1 MRILLTLAFA
11 VAIFDVQA
19 QRFFLD
25 SFSSQNGYKVFNPA
39 NPIGNS
45 LPYGNHFIFTSDSGR
60 NNNPQLMYIENSK
73 IHSIADSFSNAQI
86 PADFQITYQSGYYYY
101 TLYDNIKGYKL
112 YRFKTTGN
120 VSPPDLVNTNY
131 PTVFNPLQGFSLK
144 SGSIY
149 MFNDSAGYL
158 QLLAF
163 NTATM
168 SFQSNLQIGKY
179 KAVNTK
185 AAIVGGK
192 MYFNVVN
199 ELNQEILYAVLIAL
213 PPTLTALDTISR
225 SNANLSL
232 SALQYLDGNIFYA
245 SYDVVHGYE
254 LTRYDLQSQS
264 SKVILDLAP
273 GNADG
278 IYSNNIDG
286 HFGGG
291 GTVANNNAILL
302 FNGSTAPGSLGYQ
315 LYAYN
320 LATDSIWIVHQLTR
334 VPVNG
339 SLNARCAN
347 FQFVMSGTYSYSALY
362 FSGMSDTNRVL
373 WMYDG
378 VDTPKIVSF
387 PGVPYLRNPGIITGT
402 SYFVNQPPHAQ
413 AELYFTGSNDG
424 VNKIYRIIDTMLQ
437 VSVEPSLHN
446 KPIAV
451 RLYPNPTTG
460 DVRIDL
466 ASASKQKVDISV
478 INTHGQVVYRNKEYV
493 PNGHNHTINLPLAH
507 LPAGIYI
514 CHIIN
519 KYGDLLHAGKI
530 IKQ

>member
-11 VAIFDVQA
+11 VAILDVQA

-25 SFSSQNGYKVFNPA
+25 SLSSQNGHKVFNPG
-39 NPIGNS
+39 NPIGNT
-45 LPYGNHFIFTSDSGR
+45 LLYGNHFIFTSDSGR
-60 NNNPQLMYIENSK
+60 NNNPQLMYIENK
-73 IHSIADSFSNAQI
+73 GIHYIADSISNAQI
-86 PADFQITYQSGYYYY
+86 PADFQITYQNGYYYY
-101 TLYDNIKGYKL
+101 TLYDNTKGYKL

-120 VSPPDLVNTNY
+120 VSPPDLINTNY
-131 PTVFNPLQGFSLK
+131 PSVFNPLQGFSLK
-144 SGSIY
+144 NSSIY
-149 MFNDSAGYL
+149 IFNDSAGHL

-185 AAIVGGK
+185 TAMVGGK
-192 MYFNVVN
+192 MYFNVINDLN
-199 ELNQEILYAVLIAL
+199 EEILYSVFIAL

-225 SNANLSL
+225 SNTNLNL

-245 SYDVVHGYE
+245 SHDVIYGYE
-254 LTRYDLQSQS
+254 LTRYNLQSQS
-264 SKVILDLAP
+264 SKVVRDLAP

-278 IYSNNIDG
+278 VYSNNIDG
-286 HFGGG
+286 HLLGG

-302 FNGSTAPGSLGYQ
+302 FTGSTAPGSLGYQ

-320 LATDSIWIVHQLTR
+320 LATDSIWLVHQLTR

-347 FQFVMSGTYSYSALY
+347 FQSVTSGTYNYSALY

-373 WMYDG
+373 WVYDG

-387 PGVPYLRNPGIITGT
+387 PGVPYLRNPSIITGT
-402 SYFVNQPPHAQ
+402 SYFVNQPPHSQ
-413 AELYFTGSNDG
+413 AELYFTGNNDG
-424 VNKIYRIIDTMLQ
+424 VKKIYRIIDTMLQ
-437 VSVEPSLHN
+437 VSVEPLSHN

-460 DVRIDL
+460 DARIDL
-466 ASASKQKVDISV
+466 VSVSKQKLHFSV
-478 INTHGQVVYRNKEYV
+478 INTHGQEVYRNEEYV
-493 PNGHNHTINLPLAH
+493 SSGRNHTINLPLAH
-507 LPAGIYI
+507 LPTGIYI

-519 KYGDLLHAGKI
+519 EYGDLLHAGQI
-530 IKQ
+530 IKH